1 MGVHTGEI
9 KVDATE
15 VDVTETDASYKKA
28 YSAALK
34 LLSVRSRTVVELQG
48 RIKAKGY
55 GPDIVGRVIDDLKER
70 KYLDDASF
78 CQEWLQERIRHRPVG
93 SLKARYALLKV
104 GISEAILSME
114 IERFYREHS
123 EMKLAL
129 TVARNRMKIKRGIKP
144 VSLARFLIGRGF
156 TEDVVWDV
164 VGQLTGQE
172 VNW

>member
-1 MGVHTGEI
+1 MNVHTGKT
-9 KVDATE
+9 KVDAAE
-15 VDVTETDASYKKA
+15 VDAAYKKA

-34 LLSVRSRTVVELQG
+34 LLSVRSRTAVELQE

-55 GPDIVGRVIDDLKER
+55 GSDIVGRVIDDLKER

-78 CQEWLQERIRHRPVG
+78 CHEWLQERIRHRPVG
-93 SLKARYALLKV
+93 PLKARYALLKV
-104 GISEAILSME
+104 GISEAILSVE
-114 IERFYREHS
+114 VERFYRENS

-129 TVARNRMKIKRGIKP
+129 TVARKKMKVKRGINP
-144 VSLARFLIGRGF
+144 VSLARFLMGRGF